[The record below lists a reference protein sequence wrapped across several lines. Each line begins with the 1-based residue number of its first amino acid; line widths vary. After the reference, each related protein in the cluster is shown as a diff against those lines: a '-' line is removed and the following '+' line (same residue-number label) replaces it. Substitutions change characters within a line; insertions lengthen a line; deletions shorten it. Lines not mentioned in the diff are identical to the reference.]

1 MTTVFAARKFKECKT
16 KWKEKKSIKIQEKTT
31 ENWVH
36 ASHDVRI
43 LSKQMNSKYR

>member
-1 MTTVFAARKFKECKT
+1 MTTVFAARKFERVQNKMER
-16 KWKEKKSIKIQEKTT
+16 KKSIKIQEKTT